1 MINFFSKIFYFLFL
15 LLPIFLITGP
25 AIPDLIITF
34 SLIFLIILIFYKKKY
49 YIFSNKLFLIS
60 IIFWLL
66 IILISFFSYY
76 KQTSFQDSI
85 IFIRILLIPIIGYY
99 FFFINTQNIK
109 IVIYIIFLTVCFVL
123 IDTLFQFVNYDSELG
138 FKNDLLGFK
147 SNWYGRLTGPFRDE
161 LIPGAYVSKFGL
173 IGYLFFVLNKKNTY
187 YYYGSIFYLSLIG
200 VVCFASGERMALATY
215 LLGLLILL
223 IFYTNQRKKVLFS
236 ILTFL
241 LLTFSI
247 YKIHPFYNDYTII
260 SSTHYHQGLTI
271 EKKFNC
277 KNDKDKICTK
287 IINLQPS
294 FFEVLKNFKSSA
306 YGEIYLLSYEMFKEN
321 PLSGIGISNYEKVCK
336 NNEKYNNLMKNYKCA
351 AHPHNYYLQWLS
363 EGGIIVFSFFLFYL
377 FYLFYFIKTNS
388 GEKIYKLVGLT
399 SLVIIFWPVMST
411 GSLIKNWNGISIF
424 FIISICLSLS
434 KFKTKN

>member
-1 MINFFSKIFYFLFL
+1 MINFFSKIFNYLFL

-34 SLIFLIILIFYKKKY
+34 SSIFLIILIFYKKKY
-49 YIFSNKLFLIS
+49 YIFSNKLFLIT

-76 KQTSFQDSI
+76 KQAAFQDSI

-123 IDTLFQFVNYDSELG
+123 IDTLFQFINYDSELG

-200 VVCFASGERMALATY
+200 VVCFASGERMAFATY

-260 SSTHYHQGLTI
+260 SSTHYHQGLII

-321 PLSGIGISNYEKVCK
+321 PFSGIGISNYEKVCK